1 MVSLDT
7 LEDRIVV
14 INFWGIWC
22 GWCVKEMPEFQALHE
37 RYLDDPKVEILTINY
52 NDRDPAE
59 VAQWM
64 EKNNFSFRVLF
75 DDGYVSNSDIHAFPT
90 TWFLDTTGK
99 KAFEKKGWSEKLLE
113 EFSWRIEEV
122 K

>member
-1 MVSLDT
+1 M
-7 LEDRIVV
+7 
-14 INFWGIWC
+14 
-22 GWCVKEMPEFQALHE
+22 
-37 RYLDDPKVEILTINY
+37 ILLA
-52 NDRDPAE
+52 R
-59 VAQWM
+59 
-64 EKNNFSFRVLF
+64 FSFLF
-75 DDGYVSNSDIHAFPT
+75 LENPVPDLCLSDPRPDQKLQKKSYTTFYDDGYVSNSDIHAFPT

>member
-1 MVSLDT
+1 MRHFTFFSLFFALLT
-7 LEDRIVV
+7 LACSES
-14 INFWGIWC
+14 
-22 GWCVKEMPEFQALHE
+22 
-37 RYLDDPKVEILTINY
+37 
-52 NDRDPAE
+52 AE
-59 VAQWM
+59 TS
-64 EKNNFSFRVLF
+64 EFSFRVLF